1 MPVNEIKYQE
11 KWFWW
16 LLAATSAILLIRL
29 GATPIYILDE
39 AKNAECANEMMQH
52 HNWIVPTFNS
62 ELRTDKPPLHYFF
75 MILSYKIWGVNA
87 FAARFFSAITGIGT
101 IWITYFYS
109 KKYFHP
115 FIAFCS
121 VLPLALSTH
130 FLFEFRL
137 SVPDPYLIFFT
148 TLGLFSSF
156 TWLQER
162 KVFQLY
168 LTVFALGMATLAKG
182 PVALGLPGI
191 ILLIWIIWQKKWKS
205 FFTWHLAPAFILLLL
220 VVMPWYLSVYY
231 ATNGEWVKAF
241 LFEHNIDRFS
251 SPQEGHGGLFILPV
265 LFVLIGLL
273 PFTSFTGEMLRER
286 KKLFSN
292 DLSKFCL
299 LVSLVIIVFFS
310 IASTKLPN
318 YPMIAYA
325 FITIL
330 LGNFIAQ
337 LLGRSISSKKY
348 PFYILLVFTLL
359 LPVAG
364 YFAIDNEV
372 EALGIRWIALLLLV
386 VPAIFITSLLIK
398 REWNWAEK
406 IKTICLAYFAFNI
419 LGLLIVYPTLY
430 NQNPVT
436 KTLKIVQQSHLI
448 IAYKEYNPAYNFN
461 LQNDKIRKYQSIDSL
476 RQELQRH
483 PDAIIISRK
492 EYIDS
497 LQQLPVKI
505 VAEHH
510 DLFELPTT
518 ILLKR
523 IN

>member
-1 MPVNEIKYQE
+1 MLINESKYEE

-16 LLAATSAILLIRL
+16 LLTATSAILLIRL

-39 AKNAECANEMMQH
+39 AKNAQCANEMMQH

-75 MILSYKIWGVNA
+75 MILAYKIFGVNG
-87 FAARFFSAITGIGT
+87 FAARFFSAIAGIGT
-101 IWITYFYS
+101 IWVAYFYS

-115 FIAFCS
+115 FVAFCS
-121 VLPLALSTH
+121 VLVLAVSTH

-156 TWLQER
+156 TWLQEN
-162 KVFQLY
+162 KVSQLY
-168 LTVFALGMATLAKG
+168 LTAFALGMATLAKG

-191 ILLIWIIWQKKWKS
+191 ILLVWIIWQKKWKS
-205 FFTWHLAPAFILLLL
+205 FFTWHLISAFVLLLL
-220 VVMPWYLSVYY
+220 IVLPWYISVYN
-231 ATNGEWVKAF
+231 ATNGEWVKGF

-265 LFVLIGLL
+265 LFVMIGLL
-273 PFTSFTGEMLRER
+273 PFTSFTGEIVRER
-286 KKLFSN
+286 RKLFSN
-292 DLSKFCL
+292 NLTKFSL
-299 LVSLVIIVFFS
+299 LASLVVIVFFS

-318 YPMIAYA
+318 YPMIGYA
-325 FITIL
+325 FIAIL
-330 LGNFIAQ
+330 FGNFIAQ
-337 LLGRSISSKKY
+337 LLNKNISSRKY
-348 PFYILLVFTLL
+348 PYYILLVFTLL

-364 YFAIDNEV
+364 YFAIDNEI
-372 EALGIRWIALLLLV
+372 EASDVKWVALLLLV
-386 VPAIFITSLLIK
+386 VPAIFIISLFIK
-398 REWNWAEK
+398 REWNWNAK
-406 IKTICLAYFAFNI
+406 IKTICLAYFVFNI

-436 KTLKIVQQSHLI
+436 KTLKIVQQSHPV

-461 LQNDKIRKYQSIDSL
+461 LQNNEIRKYQSTDSL
-476 RQELQRH
+476 RQALQQQ

-505 VAEHH
+505 IAEHH

-518 ILLKR
+518 ILLKKV
-523 IN
+523 N